1 MIRKTSAAA
10 AALTAAAAAPARAFE
25 AAPDRLAGFR
35 AVDPGA
41 GELAA
46 AALDLLSPFGPVALV
61 AVVALYVVAETRLFA
76 AR

>member
-10 AALTAAAAAPARAFE
+10 TLSIAAAAPARAFE
-25 AAPDRLAGFR
+25 AAPDRLPTFR
-35 AVDPGA
+35 VVEPGA

-46 AALDLLSPFGPVALV
+46 AGLDLLAPFGPVALV

-76 AR
+76 GR